1 MELIVTVIAEDRP
14 GVIEQVAEVVSGN
27 HGSWQESRMA
37 QLAGSFAGII
47 AVQVPDMSAEALSQ
61 ELRALRGIVV
71 HVAQGLAPLPST
83 QRHTL
88 QVVANDRPGIVAE
101 VSAALAARGINVAE
115 LATAVHP
122 ASMSGGTVFRATID
136 VGLTSGQRIDDVI
149 AGLEG
154 LSDDLMID
162 VADGEPL
169 S

>member
-1 MELIVTVIAEDRP
+1 MELIVTVLAEDRP
-14 GVIEQVAEVVSGN
+14 GVIESVAEVVARH

-47 AVQVPDMSAEALSQ
+47 SVQVPPAAAAQLSQ
-61 ELRALRGIVV
+61 ELRGLRGTVV
-71 HVAQGLAPLPST
+71 HIAEGTAIVPAT

-101 VSAALAARGINVAE
+101 VAAALAAMGVNVAE
-115 LATAVHP
+115 LATAVEP
-122 ASMSGGTVFRATID
+122 ASMSGGTVFRARLD
-136 VGLTSGQRIDDVI
+136 LGLTGQQQIEHVI

-162 VADGEPL
+162 VVDG
-169 S
+169 